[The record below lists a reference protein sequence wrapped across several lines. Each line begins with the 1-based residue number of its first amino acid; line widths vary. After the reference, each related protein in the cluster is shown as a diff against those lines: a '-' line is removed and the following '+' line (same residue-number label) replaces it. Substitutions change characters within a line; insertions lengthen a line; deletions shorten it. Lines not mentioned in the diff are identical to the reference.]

1 MRVPST
7 TPPTSP
13 AAAVATPA
21 MTVFA
26 EPLPF
31 ELLRL
36 LELLLRLFELL
47 RLPELLEALG
57 LLRELADDLLRELAD
72 GLLRELADLLLELP
86 VLLRELAALLFDALP
101 LREDE
106 PFGLDPFELF
116 DEDDF
121 RLVEER
127 VFPWAIYSSLS
138 LDFPA
143 LSNSLTPFGA
153 GETLWE
159 PAFSSGDSPR

>member
-1 MRVPST
+1 MPAT
-7 TPPTSP
+7 TG
-13 AAAVATPA
+13 A
-21 MTVFA
+21 FE
-26 EPLPF
+26 EPLLF
-31 ELLRL
+31 E
-36 LELLLRLFELL
+36 LLRLFELL
-47 RLPELLEALG
+47 PLPEPLRLPELLEVFG
-57 LLRELADDLLRELAD
+57 LLRELAED
-72 GLLRELADLLLELP
+72 
-86 VLLRELAALLFDALP
+86 LLRELAALLLELFALLLELPALLRELLALLFDAFP

-127 VFPWAIYSSLS
+127 VFAWAIYSSLS

-143 LSNSLTPFGA
+143 FSSSLTPIGA

-159 PAFSSGDSPR
+159 RAFS